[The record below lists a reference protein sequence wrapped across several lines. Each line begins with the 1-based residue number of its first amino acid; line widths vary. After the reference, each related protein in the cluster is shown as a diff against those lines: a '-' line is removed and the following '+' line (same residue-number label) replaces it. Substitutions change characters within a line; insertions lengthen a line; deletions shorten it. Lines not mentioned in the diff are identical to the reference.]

1 MEGSL
6 LQQRVAESSKKTAKG
21 GGHFRHALS
30 HSVKTSPCKTPFF
43 SFILITLNYDA
54 GTWNL
59 IVPFRKKMGFYN
71 ETGTL
76 VSKLDLQ
83 DFKEGTP

>member
-1 MEGSL
+1 MPSVTL
-6 LQQRVAESSKKTAKG
+6 SKRV
-21 GGHFRHALS
+21 HARRL
-30 HSVKTSPCKTPFF
+30 FF

-83 DFKEGTP
+83 DFKGETLKDTNSMKQIERDVN

>member
-1 MEGSL
+1 MPSVTLSKRVHARSL
-6 LQQRVAESSKKTAKG
+6 
-21 GGHFRHALS
+21 
-30 HSVKTSPCKTPFF
+30 FF
-43 SFILITLNYDA
+43 SFILITITKLVSNYDA

-83 DFKEGTP
+83 DFKAGTY